1 MIPGEV
7 MNDCN
12 ALWFAG
18 DDRFAAIAADGFFLS
33 GVVFSV
39 AFEVLTEIPD
49 GAIASVSVL
58 VDTICHY
65 ENRNHGYAV
74 SVVDGGV
81 ISIDKS
87 AAKAVDAMIERLDVQ
102 SLEEEAAVIAARE
115 AYNALDHEQKGYV
128 TKLAKLEE
136 AEAKIK
142 ELKQIAADQKAAEE
156 VAALIESLQ
165 VTSLDDEAAV
175 QAARNAYDAL
185 TEAQKGYIPNF
196 DKLVEA
202 ENAIEKLKQPTVL
215 YGDVNGDGAVGAS
228 DALQVLKHVVGK
240 IVVSDEAFVA
250 ADVSGNGIIEAVDA
264 LNILKFVVGKITQF
278 PVEQ

>member
-1 MIPGEV
+1 MKRVICTLLAILILTAALPVASAQSDQSNATFTVEQAEGKKGDLVTLDVTLSEAQSGIGALTIILQYDTEKLKLTTHPQSTNGTWMVPGEV

-49 GAIASVSVL
+49 DAIASVSVL

-142 ELKQIAADQKAAEE
+142 ELKQIAADQKPPKKW
-156 VAALIESLQ
+156 LL
-165 VTSLDDEAAV
+165 
-175 QAARNAYDAL
+175 
-185 TEAQKGYIPNF
+185 
-196 DKLVEA
+196 
-202 ENAIEKLKQPTVL
+202 
-215 YGDVNGDGAVGAS
+215 
-228 DALQVLKHVVGK
+228 
-240 IVVSDEAFVA
+240 
-250 ADVSGNGIIEAVDA
+250 
-264 LNILKFVVGKITQF
+264 
-278 PVEQ
+278 